1 MKGVWWKTLSV
12 HRDVLQNRQKSAEDM
27 KGGAGINPHMNV
39 NSGLLTPN
47 SYGIPASIG
56 KKSEEISLDDTEQE
70 NQSDT
75 QEEEV
80 KEEED
85 EEDEEEEEDDDDEK
99 DYRSSTNLSLSSV
112 DLTEEQETER

>member
-1 MKGVWWKTLSV
+1 
-12 HRDVLQNRQKSAEDM
+12 M
-27 KGGAGINPHMNV
+27 KGGASINPHMNV

-75 QEEEV
+75 
-80 KEEED
+80 
-85 EEDEEEEEDDDDEK
+85 
-99 DYRSSTNLSLSSV
+99 
-112 DLTEEQETER
+112 

>member
-1 MKGVWWKTLSV
+1 
-12 HRDVLQNRQKSAEDM
+12 M
-27 KGGAGINPHMNV
+27 KGGAGTNPHMNV

-75 QEEEV
+75 LEEEV
-80 KEEED
+80 KE

>member
-1 MKGVWWKTLSV
+1 
-12 HRDVLQNRQKSAEDM
+12 M

-56 KKSEEISLDDTEQE
+56 KKSEEISLDNTEQE

-75 QEEEV
+75 LEEEV
-80 KEEED
+80 KE